1 MTDNPTSLYTAW
13 LDALPQAFRMLVP
26 GDDRRAPAGGQG
38 CIRRCFRAVSR
49 GPGGQGARW
58 GDGAVDPVLRGL
70 PAASRQGR
78 SDGRALPG
86 ADRFRHRSRRPI
98 AGDLGRTVDRS
109 ARRCRTGQAWR
120 YPAQPWTSLFSGLVP
135 GEQGKPVGANQ
146 LQLGIERTFGG
157 LGEAFGLGP
166 MRELQQAWREMLT
179 AGIAK
184 QRSQAEYLAIAVQ
197 AWVEGTQGL
206 LQELQAMGA
215 RGERVES
222 LLAFIRLWAKA
233 IDGPM
238 HDAMQNARGLASD
251 GQADQCVY
259 AVPPAIAE
267 GDWLGERG
275 LVRADRCRHGQR
287 LPRNPGTQTRIA
299 ATQEGTPPAA
309 QKKIMQAREQTA

>member
-1 MTDNPTSLYTAW
+1 LLAALAEPLTALQSLPDW
-13 LDALPQAFRMLVP
+13 
-26 GDDRRAPAGGQG
+26 AGL
-38 CIRRCFRAVSR
+38 AMS
-49 GPGGQGARW
+49 
-58 GDGAVDPVLRGL
+58 
-70 PAASRQGR
+70 
-78 SDGRALPG
+78 
-86 ADRFRHRSRRPI
+86 
-98 AGDLGRTVDRS
+98 
-109 ARRCRTGQAWR
+109 
-120 YPAQPWTSLFSGLVP
+120 AQPWTSLFSGHVP

-238 HDAMQNARGLASD
+238 HDAMQNGRGLQATAKLIGASTQYRQQLQKAIGLASE
-251 GQADQCVY
+251 AMY
-259 AVPPAIAE
+259 VPT
-267 GDWLGERG
+267 
-275 LVRADRCRHGQR
+275 RADMDNAFREIQELKRELRR
-287 LPRNPGTQTRIA
+287 LKKA
-299 ATQEGTPPAA
+299 LPPAA
-309 QKKIMQAREQTA
+309 QKRIVQAREQTA

>member
-26 GDDRRAPAGGQG
+26 A
-38 CIRRCFRAVSR
+38 
-49 GPGGQGARW
+49 
-58 GDGAVDPVLRGL
+58 
-70 PAASRQGR
+70 
-78 SDGRALPG
+78 
-86 ADRFRHRSRRPI
+86 PI
-98 AGDLGRTVDRS
+98 AGPQPGAEGAFDGAAAPFPADQVAKALDGVSGMLTQLYAGFLPLLAKGDLTAEPLQALIDSGTDAVDRLLAALAEPLTALQS
-109 ARRCRTGQAWR
+109 LPDWAGLAMS
-120 YPAQPWTSLFSGLVP
+120 AQPWTSLFSGHVP

-238 HDAMQNARGLASD
+238 HDAMQNGRGLQATAKLIGASTQYRQHLQKAIGLASE
-251 GQADQCVY
+251 AMY
-259 AVPPAIAE
+259 VPT
-267 GDWLGERG
+267 
-275 LVRADRCRHGQR
+275 RADMDNAFREIQELKRELRR
-287 LPRNPGTQTRIA
+287 LKKA
-299 ATQEGTPPAA
+299 LPPAA
-309 QKKIMQAREQTA
+309 QKRIVQAREQTA